1 MACGAKASFG
11 ALFLMGALSRSSY
24 QCPTDTMNKDAFM
37 GAFSL
42 FPNRGRLP
50 GGKKEGTS
58 NGAGAYNELY
68 GIMIHLLCTLAEMAH
83 RMK

>member
-11 ALFLMGALSRSSY
+11 ALFFLWARSYKRPTDIMNKGAFFPMGALSLS
-24 QCPTDTMNKDAFM
+24 
-37 GAFSL
+37 
-42 FPNRGRLP
+42 PNRGRLP
-50 GGKKEGTS
+50 AGKKEGTS

-68 GIMIHLLCTLAEMAH
+68 GIIIHLLCTLAEMAH

>member
-1 MACGAKASFG
+1 MACGSKASFG
-11 ALFLMGALSRSSY
+11 ALFFLWARS
-24 QCPTDTMNKDAFM
+24 P
-37 GAFSL
+37 
-42 FPNRGRLP
+42 FPRNRGRLP

>member
-1 MACGAKASFG
+1 
-11 ALFLMGALSRSSY
+11 MGALSL
-24 QCPTDTMNKDAFM
+24 P
-37 GAFSL
+37 
-42 FPNRGRLP
+42 PNRGRLP
-50 GGKKEGTS
+50 GSKKEGTS

>member
-1 MACGAKASFG
+1 MRLKSVLRGAF
-11 ALFLMGALSRSSY
+11 FLMGALSLS
-24 QCPTDTMNKDAFM
+24 
-37 GAFSL
+37 
-42 FPNRGRLP
+42 PNRGRLP